1 MSELTPNQA
10 DCIMQCVREI
20 RALDYLATMPDPN
33 KAATKAAADSLEL
46 HLERFVAHISV
57 GES

>member
-1 MSELTPNQA
+1 MSQITPNQA
-10 DCIMQCVREI
+10 DYIIKCVREI

-33 KAATKAAADSLEL
+33 KAATKAAADSLDL
-46 HLERFVAHISV
+46 QLERFVAHISV

>member
-1 MSELTPNQA
+1 MSELTPAQA
-10 DCIMQCVREI
+10 DYIIKCVREI

-33 KAATKAAADSLEL
+33 KAATKAAANSLEL
-46 HLERFVAHISV
+46 QLEQYVAHISV